1 MPKHSGIKH
10 PENNFFTMLVD
21 SVGQEYR
28 KPRIA
33 LHCSPVS
40 GALLYGVTQKAGD
53 CILYYIAFQGT
64 KTEFS

>member
-21 SVGQEYR
+21 SVGQEYG

-33 LHCSPVS
+33 LRCSPVS

-53 CILYYIAFQGT
+53 CT
-64 KTEFS
+64 S